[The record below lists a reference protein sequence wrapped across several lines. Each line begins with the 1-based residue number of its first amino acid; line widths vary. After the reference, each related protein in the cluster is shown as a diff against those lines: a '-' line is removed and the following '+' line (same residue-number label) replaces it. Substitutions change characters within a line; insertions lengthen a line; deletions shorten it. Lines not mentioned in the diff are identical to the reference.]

1 MESPKTDEVVIAL
14 SKTKIIL
21 LCLGSFVFVGGS
33 YWIWSIADAQ
43 PRFNLL
49 FCKTI
54 AVAGAIFFGLCGF
67 CWCMKIF
74 DGKPGLIID
83 EEGIVDNS
91 SGVAAGRIPWDEIN
105 GFAVVGNGRQRFVV
119 IDVTDPQRY
128 VNRGGSLKRM
138 LNAANLRLM
147 GSPINIS
154 SNSLNVS
161 FDELLQLLTTAIEKY
176 KTVDHTWQ

>member
-1 MESPKTDEVVIAL
+1 MESPRSDEVVIAL

-21 LCLGSFVFVGGS
+21 LCLCSFAFVAGS

-43 PRFNLL
+43 PRFNPL

-67 CWCMKIF
+67 CWSMKIF
-74 DGKPGLIID
+74 DGKPGLVID
-83 EEGIVDNS
+83 NEGIVDNS
-91 SGVAAGRIPWDEIN
+91 SVAAAGRIHWDEIN
-105 GFAVVGNGRQRFVV
+105 GIAVAGNGRQRFVV
-119 IDVTDPQRY
+119 IDVTDPQKY
-128 VNRGGSLKRM
+128 VDRGGSLKRM
-138 LNAANLRLM
+138 LNAANLRFM
-147 GSPINIS
+147 GSPINVS

-176 KTVDHTWQ
+176 KTVDHTRQ